1 MTKKLRVD
9 GQDVPVS
16 EPTEI
21 IETYTNIKTGE
32 VYKNEA
38 AYKAANIPPDDLRKD
53 VKVIM
58 PPLDL
63 FGKN

>member
-1 MTKKLRVD
+1 MTKTVKVD
-9 GQDVPVS
+9 GQDVPLI

-21 IETYTNIKTGE
+21 IETFTNIKT
-32 VYKNEA
+32 A
-38 AYKAANIPPDDLRKD
+38 AYKAANIPPEDLRKD

-63 FGKN
+63 FGKS